1 MNLTKPKHMSDLFKN
16 KYRIPSNRLCGW
28 DYAHTGHYYI
38 TIVTYDRIPYF
49 GHIQDGEMVL
59 NEMGQIVF
67 DEFFKSFKIRSELFL
82 GAFVLMPN
90 HIHAIVILVNPE
102 QNDNHVETHGRAS
115 LQPPKSNI
123 LQPFHRQPKSISSF
137 VAGFK
142 SATIKRIDDWID
154 ENNMPLEKFNSN
166 NPLWQSNY
174 HDHIIRNEIEYR
186 DIAQYIADN
195 PKYED
200 DDP

>member
-1 MNLTKPKHMSDLFKN
+1 MSDLFKN
-16 KYRIPSNRLCGW
+16 KYRIPSNWLCGW

-67 DEFFKSFKIRSELFL
+67 DEFFKSFEIRSELFL

-102 QNDNHVETHGRAS
+102 QNDNHVEKHGRAS